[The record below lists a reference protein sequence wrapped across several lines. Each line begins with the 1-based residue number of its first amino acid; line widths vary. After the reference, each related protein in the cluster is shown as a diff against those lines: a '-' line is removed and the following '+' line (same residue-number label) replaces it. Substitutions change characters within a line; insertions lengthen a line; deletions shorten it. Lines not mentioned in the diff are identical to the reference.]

1 VWLAI
6 FGYTAGVVLLF
17 FAVLTYFLCIRFLKF
32 EKPGDGISSAGGHDF
47 MCDTADGC
55 RIRGEVLIPRKPSG
69 TAAILSDVPHGT
81 ELARMLLAEGI
92 AVIRYQGRGYPD
104 SGRPGTWG
112 IREARDLR
120 LIYTTIA
127 NREPDVC
134 RNIGTI
140 GRETGAAAALLHAC
154 MDDRVRFVA
163 AISPYADLRD
173 LTKQHL
179 RDKGFPA
186 FPLLQMCR
194 MICRMTAG
202 ADIAKASPVSEI
214 RTRGGLMKVPVLL
227 ISEQNNAKIP
237 AAEVRKTAEAL
248 KGPVR
253 VETLTAPYDGLA
265 ARSRETSDFRDW
277 LLETIGQSASL

>member
-1 VWLAI
+1 MWLTV
-6 FGYTAGVVLLF
+6 FGCTAGIVLVF
-17 FAVLTYFLCIRFLKF
+17 FTVLTYFLCIRFLKF
-32 EKPGDGISSAGGHDF
+32 EKPGDGIRSPGGHDF

-55 RIRGEVLIPRKPSG
+55 RIRGEVLVPRKPSG
-69 TAAILSDVPHGT
+69 TAVILSDVPHGA

-92 AVIRYQGRGYPD
+92 AVIRYQGRGYRD

-154 MDDRVRFVA
+154 MDDRVRFVI
-163 AISPYADLRD
+163 AISPYADLMD
-173 LTKQHL
+173 LTKRHL

-227 ISEQNNAKIP
+227 ISEQSNVKIP

-253 VETLTAPYDGLA
+253 VEALA
-265 ARSRETSDFRDW
+265 ESFGKPVADSSGTENFRNW
-277 LLETIGQSASL
+277 MLETIGQSVSL